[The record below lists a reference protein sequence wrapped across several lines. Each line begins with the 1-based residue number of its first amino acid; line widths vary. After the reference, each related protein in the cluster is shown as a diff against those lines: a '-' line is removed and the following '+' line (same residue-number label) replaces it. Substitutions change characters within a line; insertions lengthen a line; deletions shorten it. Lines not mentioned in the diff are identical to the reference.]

1 MKKKMIGILLILCA
15 VLVLLQGFFVTWKIS
30 VWMLAWVI
38 FLAYL
43 SLTNF
48 MERQFGW
55 GFIYGLLAIFSL
67 NGQYHFLPI
76 SNSVVVLSSVLAVIG
91 LNFLFKSPKKDWK
104 KRGKDAVALDI
115 IAYGFCGIIALV
127 CLVPFIMIVSGSFSS
142 ESAIIQNGFSLLP
155 QDFSLEAYKTVF
167 KDPMVVFRAYGTTI
181 GLTIVGTVL
190 GLLLQTMTAYVLSRK
205 EFEWRNQFSFF
216 FYFTTLFSGGLVPYY
231 VLMTQTLNL
240 RDSYLALLLPLLFSV
255 YNLLIMKSYIVG
267 LPDSLIEAAKIDG
280 CGEFRILFRI
290 VMPLIKPALATVGL
304 FIALAYWNDWYNAML
319 YIKDTNKYP
328 LQYFLYQQVNDI
340 EAYKKLL
347 ANNAAGSAVSA
358 ISLPTQSLKMALT
371 IVVTGPIVLAYP
383 LVQKYFVQGITIGA
397 VKG

>member
-1 MKKKMIGILLILCA
+1 MGSSSH
-15 VLVLLQGFFVTWKIS
+15 TSKI
-30 VWMLAWVI
+30 
-38 FLAYL
+38 
-43 SLTNF
+43 
-48 MERQFGW
+48 
-55 GFIYGLLAIFSL
+55 
-67 NGQYHFLPI
+67 
-76 SNSVVVLSSVLAVIG
+76 
-91 LNFLFKSPKKDWK
+91 

-328 LQYFLYQQVNDI
+328 LELHIIFMKEVLYEKEHKKTGICITCIRNGSRHAGRMRFRQRKGKHGRQQKQLRSFRHIGRQPECRHFGACRSDD
-340 EAYKKLL
+340 
-347 ANNAAGSAVSA
+347 VSDRR
-358 ISLPTQSLKMALT
+358 P
-371 IVVTGPIVLAYP
+371 YP
-383 LVQKYFVQGITIGA
+383 GF
-397 VKG
+397 